1 MYKTATV
8 PHINHGVENIR
19 ETESLND
26 RMFEKL
32 KVDGIKKEISLNY
45 KIVLLK
51 KNFKS
56 SLFKEKSERLVL
68 KSYANST
75 IHTEKLEKEIKKKD
89 QIINH
94 LLVFLENLTRY
105 PNRNAVINTVR

>member
-8 PHINHGVENIR
+8 PHINHDVENIR

-75 IHTEKLEKEIKKKD
+75 IHTDE
-89 QIINH
+89 IINH
-94 LLVFLENLTRY
+94 LLVFLENLIRY